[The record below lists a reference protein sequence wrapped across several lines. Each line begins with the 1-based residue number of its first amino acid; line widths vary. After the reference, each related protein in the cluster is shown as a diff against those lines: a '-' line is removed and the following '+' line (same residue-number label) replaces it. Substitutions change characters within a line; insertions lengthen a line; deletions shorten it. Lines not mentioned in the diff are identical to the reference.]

1 MNLLSEIKNVVSDN
15 CCIVGMGNLLKSDDA
30 VGIFIIESV
39 KKATGDRYMLFNV
52 EDVIE
57 AYVYKIAELPCSNIV
72 VIDAVKADAETG
84 SILFGKLDE
93 EFEELSGTL
102 STHKLALKMSGRIFT
117 EHKKETYLLGVV
129 VDNIDFGAELSPA
142 VRESAH
148 VLIKIITDALNCEK
162 GVCK

>member
-1 MNLLSEIKNVVSDN
+1 MI
-15 CCIVGMGNLLKSDDA
+15 
-30 VGIFIIESV
+30 
-39 KKATGDRYMLFNV
+39 FNV

-57 AYVYKIAELPCSNIV
+57 AYVYKLAELPCKSIV

-84 SILFGKLDE
+84 SILFGKLDD

-102 STHKLALKMSGRIFT
+102 STHKLALKMSGKIFN
-117 EHKKETYLLGVV
+117 EHNKETYLLGVV

-142 VRESAH
+142 VRESAD
-148 VLIKIITDALNCEK
+148 VLIQIITDALNCNK